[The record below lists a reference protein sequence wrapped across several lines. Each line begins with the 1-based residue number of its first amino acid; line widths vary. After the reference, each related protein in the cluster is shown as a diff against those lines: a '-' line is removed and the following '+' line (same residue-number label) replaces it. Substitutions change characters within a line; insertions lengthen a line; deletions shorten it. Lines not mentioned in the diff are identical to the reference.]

1 MRRYSKMSN
10 VNVERTELM
19 SLREMKECVFTADR
33 EELKNYEY
41 IFAMASNKRNELL
54 SRGY

>member
-1 MRRYSKMSN
+1 MSN